1 MHASPMLGDVPAGA
15 RLGQRIRALV
25 WPNLVWIV
33 AHRTACRHFERPTH
47 RRSWGRNLTR
57 PPMRQSCNVTLVV
70 LGRSAPS
77 SVKIETLDQIL
88 RELLK
93 PVLRS
98 NL

>member
-1 MHASPMLGDVPAGA
+1 L
-15 RLGQRIRALV
+15 I
-25 WPNLVWIV
+25 
-33 AHRTACRHFERPTH
+33 
-47 RRSWGRNLTR
+47 R

-98 NL
+98 NLLSFVSSVIPASHT